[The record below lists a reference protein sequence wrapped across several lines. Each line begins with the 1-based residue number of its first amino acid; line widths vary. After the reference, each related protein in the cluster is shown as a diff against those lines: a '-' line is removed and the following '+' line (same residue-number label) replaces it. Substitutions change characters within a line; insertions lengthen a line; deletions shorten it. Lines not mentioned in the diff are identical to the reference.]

1 MIVNTHVMSV
11 PHLTSVL
18 YVLEIESLMKKPENV
33 IAQLEHM
40 KLDLNTVQLVITNVK
55 LVKPIPTIVLHVL
68 MKTELI
74 MDFAHVMMDIGMTE
88 PINVNLVMNSVK
100 LVLEQEIIVSFV
112 LMDMMAHHLVHG
124 SQSPNQLKLKTYQLD
139 LLKSHIVMIDVK
151 LVHKMKMTV

>member
-1 MIVNTHVMSV
+1 MNV

-18 YVLEIESLMKKPENV
+18 YVLEIENLTLTPENV

-40 KLDLNTVQLVITNVK
+40 KPEPNTVQIVVTNVK

-88 PINVNLVMNSVK
+88 LLFVNLVLYSVK
-100 LVLEQEIIVSFV
+100 LVLEQKIIVSFV
-112 LMDMMAHHLVHG
+112 LMDMMVYHLVHG
-124 SQSPNQLKLKTYQLD
+124 SQSLNQLKLKTYQLD